1 MSNIG
6 RDWLFIDASQTVI
19 EEKKNDQEREKE
31 RNGRQNTRRYIHKF
45 ILIFSRR
52 INLKIIASFDR

>member
-19 EEKKNDQEREKE
+19 EEKKTIKRERKREMAD
-31 RNGRQNTRRYIHKF
+31 RTLVDIY
-45 ILIFSRR
+45 
-52 INLKIIASFDR
+52 INLFLYFPDA